1 MTPLD
6 EKQIMN
12 QLNDPKTRRRA
23 FEQLV
28 NQYSEQL
35 YWQVRRIV
43 LSHDD
48 ANDVLQ
54 NVFLKAWSK
63 LDTFHQDSKIST
75 WLYRIALNESLDFMR
90 KKKTQ
95 MVSTDDDEMTVR
107 NTLMADEYFS
117 GTEVEAMLQEA
128 IAQLPDVQRT
138 VFNMRYFDDM
148 KYSEISEILQTSEGS
163 LKASYHI
170 IKQYMMIEEEKHLRE
185 TVGTRNAFR
194 VPEGYFEQFTA
205 QVMEQLPEQQKART
219 TMLRPWLYAAACTV
233 VAVLMGV
240 TYYWHQ
246 NTADDMMADSN
257 YYEEVADYAMID
269 NIDIYACLADNE

>member
-1 MTPLD
+1 MTQQD
-6 EKQIMN
+6 EQEIMN
-12 QLNDPKTRRRA
+12 QLKDPKTRRKA

-43 LSHDD
+43 LLHED

-63 LDTFHQDSKIST
+63 LDSFHQESKIST

-90 KKKTQ
+90 RKKTQ
-95 MVSTDDDEMTVR
+95 MISTDDETMVGSM
-107 NTLMADEYFS
+107 LMADDYFN
-117 GTEVEAMLQEA
+117 GTEAEAMLQEA
-128 IAQLPDVQRT
+128 VAQLPDVQRT

-170 IKQYMMIEEEKHLRE
+170 AVKKISEFFKHR
-185 TVGTRNAFR
+185 
-194 VPEGYFEQFTA
+194 
-205 QVMEQLPEQQKART
+205 
-219 TMLRPWLYAAACTV
+219 
-233 VAVLMGV
+233 
-240 TYYWHQ
+240 
-246 NTADDMMADSN
+246 D
-257 YYEEVADYAMID
+257 
-269 NIDIYACLADNE
+269 